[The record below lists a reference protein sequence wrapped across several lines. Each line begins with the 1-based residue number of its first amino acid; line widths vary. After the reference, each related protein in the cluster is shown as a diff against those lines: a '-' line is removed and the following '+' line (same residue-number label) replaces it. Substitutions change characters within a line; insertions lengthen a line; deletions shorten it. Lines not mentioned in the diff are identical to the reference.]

1 MLFKKILN
9 IFKKMEN
16 SNDNKYSNLWNEYF
30 NQIFIENNTIPIYI
44 SKNSNVHGP
53 NIICFH
59 GAGHSAL
66 SFSLLSSLS
75 KNYRIISYDY
85 RNHGYN
91 KMEPKNDLSIETLI
105 NDSEKVLLKINELF
119 PKDTMIILGHSLGG
133 GVAVKTCKHILKT
146 EFNKDLYDKIQGL
159 IVVDVVEGSAMEA
172 IPFMMKVVNNK
183 QKEFNNIEEAIKYMN
198 NTQIKNIESCNVSIP
213 PLLFY
218 NKNNNKY
225 EWKTDL
231 EKTEKFWE
239 DWYKNLSNEFLS
251 IKTPKN
257 LILNDTSELDTPL
270 TIGQM
275 QGKFKLTVIKGTGH
289 FIHEDAPDVFLEY
302 LEEFIKTFR
311 IPNTIDEINLIQS
324 KLGNQT
330 KIVKYAEFNGA

>member
-159 IVVDVVEGSAMEA
+159 IVVDVVEGSAKEA

-198 NTQIKNIESCNVSIP
+198 NTQIKNLQSCNVSIP
-213 PLLFY
+213 PLLFF

-231 EKTEKFWE
+231 EKTEKFWD

-251 IKTPKN
+251 IKVPKN

-270 TIGQM
+270 TIGHM

-289 FIHEDAPDVFLEY
+289 FIHEDAPEVFLEY
-302 LEEFIKTFR
+302 LDEFIKTFK

-330 KIVKYAEFNGA
+330 KIVKYAEFTGA

>member
-159 IVVDVVEGSAMEA
+159 IVVDVVEGSAKEA

-198 NTQIKNIESCNVSIP
+198 NTQIKNLQSCNVSIP
-213 PLLFY
+213 PLLFF

-231 EKTEKFWE
+231 EKTEKFWD

-251 IKTPKN
+251 IKVPKN

-270 TIGQM
+270 TIGHM

-289 FIHEDAPDVFLEY
+289 FIHEDAPEVFLEY
-302 LEEFIKTFR
+302 LDEFIKTFR

-330 KIVKYAEFNGA
+330 KIVKYAEFTGA

>member
-16 SNDNKYSNLWNEYF
+16 NNNKNYNLWNNYF
-30 NQIFIENNTIPIYI
+30 NQIFIENDTIPIYI
-44 SKNSNVHGP
+44 SKNPNVHGP

-66 SFSLLSSLS
+66 SFSLLSKLS

-85 RNHGYN
+85 RNHGFN
-91 KMEPKNDLSIETLI
+91 KTEPKNDLSIETLI

-159 IVVDVVEGSAMEA
+159 IVVDVVEGSAKEA

-257 LILNDTSELDTPL
+257 LVINDTSELDTPL

-302 LEEFIKTFR
+302 LEDFIKTFK

-330 KIVKYAEFNGA
+330 KIVKYAEFSGA

>member
-1 MLFKKILN
+1 
-9 IFKKMEN
+9 
-16 SNDNKYSNLWNEYF
+16 
-30 NQIFIENNTIPIYI
+30 
-44 SKNSNVHGP
+44 
-53 NIICFH
+53 
-59 GAGHSAL
+59 
-66 SFSLLSSLS
+66 
-75 KNYRIISYDY
+75 
-85 RNHGYN
+85 
-91 KMEPKNDLSIETLI
+91 
-105 NDSEKVLLKINELF
+105 
-119 PKDTMIILGHSLGG
+119 MIILGHSLGG

-270 TIGQM
+270 TIGHM

-289 FIHEDAPDVFLEY
+289 FIHEDAPEAFLEY
-302 LEEFIKTFR
+302 IEEFIKTFR

>member
-1 MLFKKILN
+1 
-9 IFKKMEN
+9 
-16 SNDNKYSNLWNEYF
+16 
-30 NQIFIENNTIPIYI
+30 
-44 SKNSNVHGP
+44 
-53 NIICFH
+53 
-59 GAGHSAL
+59 
-66 SFSLLSSLS
+66 
-75 KNYRIISYDY
+75 
-85 RNHGYN
+85 
-91 KMEPKNDLSIETLI
+91 
-105 NDSEKVLLKINELF
+105 
-119 PKDTMIILGHSLGG
+119 MIILGHSLGG

-159 IVVDVVEGSAMEA
+159 IVVDVVEGSAIEA

-270 TIGQM
+270 TIGHM

-289 FIHEDAPDVFLEY
+289 FIHEDSPETFLEY

>member
-159 IVVDVVEGSAMEA
+159 IVVDVVEGSAKEA

-270 TIGQM
+270 TIGHM

-289 FIHEDAPDVFLEY
+289 FIHEDAPETFLEY

-311 IPNTIDEINLIQS
+311 IPNSIDEINLIQS

-330 KIVKYAEFNGA
+330 KIVKYAEFSGA

>member
-1 MLFKKILN
+1 MFFKKILN

-16 SNDNKYSNLWNEYF
+16 VNDNKYNNLWNDYF

-85 RNHGYN
+85 RNHGFN

-159 IVVDVVEGSAMEA
+159 IVVDVVEGSAKEA

-198 NTQIKNIESCNVSIP
+198 NTQIKNLQSCNVSIP
-213 PLLFY
+213 PLLFL

-231 EKTEKFWE
+231 EKTEKFWD

-251 IKTPKN
+251 IKVPKN

-270 TIGQM
+270 TIGHM

-311 IPNTIDEINLIQS
+311 IPNTMDEINLIQS

-330 KIVKYAEFNGA
+330 KIVKYAEFTGA

>member
-1 MLFKKILN
+1 MFFKKILN

-16 SNDNKYSNLWNEYF
+16 VNDNKYNNFWKDYF

-85 RNHGYN
+85 RNHGFN

-159 IVVDVVEGSAMEA
+159 I
-172 IPFMMKVVNNK
+172 N
-183 QKEFNNIEEAIKYMN
+183 
-198 NTQIKNIESCNVSIP
+198 CC
-213 PLLFY
+213 
-218 NKNNNKY
+218 
-225 EWKTDL
+225 
-231 EKTEKFWE
+231 
-239 DWYKNLSNEFLS
+239 
-251 IKTPKN
+251 
-257 LILNDTSELDTPL
+257 
-270 TIGQM
+270 
-275 QGKFKLTVIKGTGH
+275 
-289 FIHEDAPDVFLEY
+289 
-302 LEEFIKTFR
+302 
-311 IPNTIDEINLIQS
+311 
-324 KLGNQT
+324 
-330 KIVKYAEFNGA
+330 